1 MLLFLS
7 WLGMRCD
14 RWLLRQ
20 LPCVA
25 IPPPSLVNPLR
36 VVVVDDDD
44 EECACVTNGPD
55 YFYCLFALIL
65 PSCVCV
71 FPFMFSFSFLPPAAS
86 VCVRVRVFVCGFA
99 HLCVT
104 NKFSKINKDN
114 NPFECAAIEL
124 FTAIAHFHIGCPLP
138 RFALVSGQHTISL
151 YIRAALNSTLCVA
164 SGGHWRQQFLSR
176 LGLMRFYFP

>member
-1 MLLFLS
+1 MLLYL
-7 WLGMRCD
+7 
-14 RWLLRQ
+14 
-20 LPCVA
+20 
-25 IPPPSLVNPLR
+25 PPSPVHPLR

-71 FPFMFSFSFLPPAAS
+71 FPFMFSFSFHQLA
-86 VCVRVRVFVCGFA
+86 VCACVFVCGFA

-124 FTAIAHFHIGCPLP
+124 FTAIAHCHIGCPLP
-138 RFALVSGQHTISL
+138 RFALVSGQHTHIHTHTCTQSHFTYVQHL
-151 YIRAALNSTLCVA
+151 TEHCVWQA
-164 SGGHWRQQFLSR
+164 EAFGGSSSCPGWD
-176 LGLMRFYFP
+176 